1 MESRPGLG
9 RLKPEM
15 SMGRGRDREN
25 GRNGW
30 GRLEEDVWK
39 AGGGELVGKERGR
52 DRWKFNEI
60 HRNSGVM
67 KREGERERGGRERDG
82 ERERE
87 RERERGD
94 QKKEV
99 VNGAN
104 HSASRSQS
112 E

>member
-39 AGGGELVGKERGR
+39 AGGGTGREGGRR

-67 KREGERERGGRERDG
+67 TRE
-82 ERERE
+82 
-87 RERERGD
+87 
-94 QKKEV
+94 
-99 VNGAN
+99 
-104 HSASRSQS
+104 
-112 E
+112 